1 MGGKMKK
8 WVLYGSYGY
17 TGNLIAEL
25 AASSGV
31 GQVILSGR
39 DAGKLREQSERLNL
53 ESKAADLE
61 KPEELDQLMQDADVV
76 LHCAGPFVHTWKPMA
91 DACLRNSCHYLDIT
105 GEISVFESLKKM
117 SGEFGKRG
125 LMAMAGVGFDVVPTD
140 CLAALLHQKMP
151 DATHL
156 ELAISGLGGGL
167 SRGTAKTMIENLG
180 NGGSVRS
187 GGKIEKVPAA
197 YLTRKVRF
205 GEKWRDVVSIPWG
218 DISTAYTSTGIGN
231 IVVYAAVPPKN
242 IKRMNWLN
250 RLGPIVKNKWVKSY
264 LKSKVEEKKPGPTE
278 KERLEGESLIWGQ
291 VSNSKA
297 ESVTA
302 LLKTKEGYQLT
313 SESAF
318 KIVKKCLE
326 GELKP
331 GYQTP
336 SAVYGADFILQFEKT
351 EISYL

>member
-1 MGGKMKK
+1 MKK
-8 WVLYGSYGY
+8 WVVYGSYGY
-17 TGNLIAEL
+17 TGNLVAEL
-25 AASSGV
+25 AASSGEH
-31 GQVILSGR
+31 QVMLSGR
-39 DAGKLREQSERLNL
+39 NEKKLREQSDRLDL
-53 ESKAADLE
+53 ESKSADLD
-61 KPEELDQLMQDADVV
+61 KPEELDELLRDADVV

-91 DACLRNSCHYLDIT
+91 DACLRNGCHYLDIT
-105 GEISVFESLKKM
+105 GEIEVFESLKKM
-117 SGEFGKRG
+117 GKQFEKNG
-125 LMAMAGVGFDVVPTD
+125 LMAMSGVGFDVVPSD
-140 CLAALLHQKMP
+140 CLAALLHRKMP

-180 NGGSVRS
+180 SGGAVRS
-187 GGKIEKVPAA
+187 GGEIEKVPAA

-205 GEKWRDVVSIPWG
+205 KDKWRDVVSIPWG
-218 DISTAYTSTGIGN
+218 DVSTAYTSTGIGN

-242 IKRMNWLN
+242 IKRMKWLN
-250 RLGPIVKNKWVKSY
+250 RLGPLVKNKKVKSY
-264 LKSKVEEKKPGPTE
+264 LKSKVDEKKSGPTE
-278 KERLEGESLIWGQ
+278 KERVEGESLLWGQ

-313 SESAF
+313 SETAF
-318 KIVKKCLE
+318 EIAKKCLA
-326 GELKP
+326 GNFKP

-336 SAVYGADFILQFEKT
+336 SAVYGADFMLQFEKT

>member
-1 MGGKMKK
+1 MKK
-8 WVLYGSYGY
+8 WVVYGSYGY
-17 TGNLIAEL
+17 TGNLVAEL
-25 AASSGV
+25 AASSGEH
-31 GQVILSGR
+31 QVMLSGR
-39 DAGKLREQSERLNL
+39 NEKKLREQSDRLDL
-53 ESKAADLE
+53 ESKSADLD
-61 KPEELDQLMQDADVV
+61 KPEELDELLRDADVV

-91 DACLRNSCHYLDIT
+91 DACLRNGCHYLDIT
-105 GEISVFESLKKM
+105 GEIEVFESLKKM
-117 SGEFGKRG
+117 GKQFEKNG
-125 LMAMAGVGFDVVPTD
+125 LMAMSGVGFDVVPSD
-140 CLAALLHQKMP
+140 CLAALLHRKMP

-180 NGGSVRS
+180 SGGAVRS
-187 GGKIEKVPAA
+187 GGEIEKVPAA

-205 GEKWRDVVSIPWG
+205 KDKWRDVVSIPWG
-218 DISTAYTSTGIGN
+218 DVSTAYTSTGIGN

-242 IKRMNWLN
+242 IKRMKWLN
-250 RLGPIVKNKWVKSY
+250 RLGPLVKNKKVKSY
-264 LKSKVEEKKPGPTE
+264 LKSKVDEKKSGPTE
-278 KERLEGESLIWGQ
+278 KERVEGESLLWGQ

-313 SESAF
+313 SETAF
-318 KIVKKCLE
+318 EIAKKCLA
-326 GELKP
+326 GNFKP

>member
-1 MGGKMKK
+1 MNK
-8 WVLYGSYGY
+8 WVIYGSYGY

-25 AASSGV
+25 AASAGDPD
-31 GQVILSGR
+31 VILSGR
-39 DAGKLREQSERLNL
+39 NKEKLRKQSERLEL
-53 ESKAADLE
+53 ENMPADLDS
-61 KPEELDQLMQDADVV
+61 PDELDKLLKGVDVV
-76 LHCAGPFVHTWKPMA
+76 LHCAGPFTHTWRAMA
-91 DACLRNSCHYLDIT
+91 EACLRNKCHYLDIT
-105 GEISVFESLKKM
+105 GEIEVFEALK
-117 SGEFGKRG
+117 GLGNEFEKNS
-125 LMAMAGVGFDVVPTD
+125 LMAMPGVGFDVVPSD

-180 NGGSVRS
+180 EGGAVRR
-187 GGKIEKVPAA
+187 GGRIEKVPAA
-197 YLTRKVRF
+197 HLTRKVRF
-205 GEKWRDVVSIPWG
+205 GDKWRDVVSIPWG

-242 IKRMNWLN
+242 IKKMKWLN
-250 RLGPIVKNKWVKSY
+250 RLGPIVRNDKIKSY
-264 LKSKVEEKKPGPTE
+264 LKSKIEKKKPGPDVR
-278 KERLEGESLIWGQ
+278 ERRGGRSMLWGQ

-313 SESAF
+313 AETAYKIANNCREGKF
-318 KIVKKCLE
+318 KT
-326 GELKP
+326 GF
-331 GYQTP
+331 QTP
-336 SAVYGADFILQFEKT
+336 SAVYGADFILQFEQS

>member
-8 WVLYGSYGY
+8 WIIYGSYGY

-25 AASSGV
+25 AASSV
-31 GQVILSGR
+31 EHQVILSGR
-39 DAGKLREQSERLNL
+39 NEEKLREQSRRLDM
-53 ESKAADLE
+53 ESKAADLD
-61 KPEELDQLMQDADVV
+61 KPEELDELLHDADVV

-91 DACLRNSCHYLDIT
+91 EACLRNNCHYLDIT
-105 GEISVFESLKKM
+105 GEIEVFESLKKM
-117 SGEFGKRG
+117 GGEFEKNG
-125 LMAMAGVGFDVVPTD
+125 LMAMPGVGFDVVPSD

-180 NGGSVRS
+180 SGGAVRS
-187 GGKIEKVPAA
+187 GGEIEKVPAA

-205 GEKWRDVVSIPWG
+205 GDKWRDVVSIPWG

-231 IVVYAAVPPKN
+231 IVVYAAVPLKN
-242 IKRMNWLN
+242 IKRMKWLN
-250 RLGPIVKNKWVKSY
+250 RLGPVVKNKWMKSY
-264 LKSKVEEKKPGPTE
+264 LKSKVEEKKPGPNE
-278 KERLEGESLIWGQ
+278 KERAEGESLLWGQ

-313 SESAF
+313 SETAF
-318 KIVKKCLE
+318 EIVKKCLA
-326 GELKP
+326 GQLKP

-336 SAVYGADFILQFEKT
+336 STVYGAEFILQFENT